1 MKPSGQLFENT
12 AMLNQ
17 EFNAKN
23 LLYLTT
29 IKDIIKFKL
38 GKEKKD
44 YQKKLEA
51 AVKTI
56 NADNFSFQDLGKIE
70 TKKRTIFVCNKT
82 ESYYALK
89 KISDNLTRLYRV
101 KFSNRFDIS
110 SQVLTLLKETSDFYI
125 IRTDIKSFYESV
137 DRENLIKSI
146 NEKRLLS
153 YKCRKLLAA
162 LFSHK
167 SLISEKGLPPGLS
180 ISAPLSEIYLENFD
194 RQIRAIPQ
202 VYFYAR
208 YVDDL
213 IIFCSSNHEQVI
225 DIINKKLSEVNLK
238 INKKKTSFR
247 HFKNCNSNME
257 DFADSFEF
265 LGYKY
270 SETKSI
276 AGQERNISISLS
288 EKRIRRIKT
297 RIVLAILDYKK
308 NSDYELLLDRIKFL
322 TSNFSLFRN
331 RELSNLKAGIYYSYI
346 LINQYDQLKILDIFL
361 RKLINTKKGPGSA
374 LATLDATKKGKL
386 TANSFLVGH
395 RFRKEFIFDENR
407 FSRIVKCWKNEN

>member
-1 MKPSGQLFENT
+1 
-12 AMLNQ
+12 MLNQ
-17 EFNAKN
+17 EFNVKN

-38 GKEKKD
+38 GKKRED
-44 YQKKLEA
+44 YQKNLEA
-51 AVKTI
+51 AVETI
-56 NADNFSFQDLGKIE
+56 NSDHFSFQDLGKIE
-70 TKKRTIFVCNKT
+70 TDKRSIFVCNKT
-82 ESYYALK
+82 ESHYALK
-89 KISDNLTRLYRV
+89 KISDNLVRLYRV

-137 DRENLIKSI
+137 ERERLIKSI
-146 NEKRLLS
+146 NDKRLLS
-153 YKCRKLLAA
+153 YKCRKLLTV
-162 LFSHK
+162 LFNHK
-167 SLISEKGLPPGLS
+167 SLTSEKGLPPGLS
-180 ISAPLSEIYLENFD
+180 ISAPLSEIYLEDFD
-194 RQIRAIPQ
+194 RQIRSIPQ

-225 DIINKKLSEVNLK
+225 KTINEKLSEVNLN

-247 HFKNCNSNME
+247 HFKNCNSNIE
-257 DFADSFEF
+257 NLADSFEF

-270 SETKSI
+270 SESKTP
-276 AGQERNISISLS
+276 AGQERSISISLS

-322 TSNFSLFRN
+322 TSNFSLFKN
-331 RELSNLKAGIYYSYI
+331 NESSNLKAGIYYSYI
-346 LINQYDQLKILDIFL
+346 LINQYDQLKSLDNFL

-374 LATLDATKKGKL
+374 LAILHATRKGKL
-386 TANSFLVGH
+386 TANSFLIGH
-395 RFRKEFIFDENR
+395 RFRKEFIFDKNK
-407 FSRIVKCWKNEN
+407 FSKIVKCWKNEN